1 MKKVPKGTA
10 PRLIG
15 LTGAYCAGKNH
26 VARLLEARGLE
37 TLDVDTLGHRTIETE
52 REAILNRFGP
62 SVAGKD
68 GAIDRRLLGE
78 RVFGRP
84 DELAA
89 LEGIVHPAVNRLTE
103 AWISSREREAC
114 VINAA
119 LLHRSSVFTRLD
131 CIILVRSSL
140 LTRLFRARKRDRLPL
155 IQLIRRF
162 RSQKKI
168 IAQYLRKNTDTYT
181 KVHIIHNRGC
191 FGACSG
197 RYRRNLENR
206 IDDILSREGLV

>member
-1 MKKVPKGTA
+1 MKKVLNGNL

-15 LTGAYCAGKNH
+15 LTGPYCAGKNY

-37 TLDVDTLGHRTIETE
+37 TLDLDALGHRAIETE
-52 REAILNRFGP
+52 KKAVLNRFGP
-62 SVAGKD
+62 SVTGKD

-84 DELAA
+84 GELAA
-89 LEGIVHPAVNRLTE
+89 LEGIVHPAVNRMTE
-103 AWISSREREAC
+103 AWISSRENRPC

-131 CIILVRSSL
+131 CIILVRSP
-140 LTRLFRARKRDRLPL
+140 LFIRFLRALKRDRLPL

-162 RSQKKI
+162 RSQRKF
-168 IAQYLRKNTDTYT
+168 IAQYLRGNTDTYT
-181 KVHIIHNRGC
+181 KVHIINNRGC
-191 FGACSG
+191 FGLCSG
-197 RYRRNLENR
+197 RYRRKLENR
-206 IDDILSREGLV
+206 IDGILSGRG